1 MKGKSILLFL
11 FLSAL
16 IAGDLSIYLLI
27 EDELVKKVSLA
38 VLALVLFII
47 LFTFY
52 KNKIHLPHSLKKKL
66 TQAENLVPQEST
78 EVIKSFYLKIYHLYL
93 KLSEKQKQNFYSRIN
108 ALRENI
114 EKILQAEKKV
124 KEGLAKIESK
134 TNFSEL
140 KEIYQKINESY
151 QKLPEKVQ
159 QNYYSQ
165 ITALKSKLE
174 RGI

>member
-1 MKGKSILLFL
+1 M
-11 FLSAL
+11 
-16 IAGDLSIYLLI
+16 IAGDISIYLLI
-27 EDELVKKVSLA
+27 EDELVKKISLA
-38 VLALVLFII
+38 VLALVLLII
-47 LFTFY
+47 LFVLY
-52 KNKIHLPHSLKKKL
+52 KNKIHLPYSLKKKL
-66 TQAENLVPQEST
+66 TKAESLLEQESIET
-78 EVIKSFYLKIYHLYL
+78 IKAFYLKIYHLYL

-124 KEGLAKIESK
+124 KEGLAEIGTKP
-134 TNFSEL
+134 NFSEL

-151 QKLPEKVQ
+151 QQLPEKIQ

-165 ITALKSKLE
+165 ITELKFKLE

>member
-16 IAGDLSIYLLI
+16 IAGDISVYLLI
-27 EDELVKKVSLA
+27 EDELVKKISLA
-38 VLALVLFII
+38 VLAFVLLVI
-47 LFTFY
+47 LITIY
-52 KNKIHLPHSLKKKL
+52 KNKIHLPHSLQKRL
-66 TQAENLVPQEST
+66 TKAESVLQQESIET
-78 EVIKSFYLKIYHLYL
+78 IKAFYLKIYNLYL
-93 KLSEKQKQNFYSRIN
+93 KLSEKQKQKFYSRIN

-124 KEGLAKIESK
+124 KDGLAQLESK

-140 KEIYQKINESY
+140 KELYQKINGSY
-151 QKLPEKVQ
+151 QQLPELIK

-165 ITALKSKLE
+165 LTELKSKLE